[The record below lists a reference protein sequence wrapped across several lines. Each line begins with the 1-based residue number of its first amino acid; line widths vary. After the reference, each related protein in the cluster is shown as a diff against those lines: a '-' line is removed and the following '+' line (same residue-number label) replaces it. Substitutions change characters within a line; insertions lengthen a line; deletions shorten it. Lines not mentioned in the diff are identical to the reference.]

1 MTSHNAAEAAL
12 RGLGVCCAVTN
23 TVLHTILVPD
33 HLEEMFYIGVLFAVG
48 SAVMLGVAVALIL
61 MKRALIAWL
70 TGALVSLGMIVG
82 FVLSRTVGLPGGY
95 YEPGWEPP
103 YGPLSVLVE
112 ALFVLTFL
120 VWLGDRTAHGAAPKL
135 SRRTAHEPAPA
146 DRDRSDTGRDLSK
159 HG

>member
-12 RGLGVCCAVTN
+12 RGLGVCCAVAN
-23 TVLHTILVPD
+23 TVLHTVLVPD

-95 YEPGWEPP
+95 DEPGWEPP
-103 YGPLSVLVE
+103 YGPLSVLVKG
-112 ALFVLTFL
+112 LFVLTFL
-120 VWLGDRTAHGAAPKL
+120 VWLGDRAAHGAVPRL
-135 SRRTAHEPAPA
+135 PRRTTHEPAPA
-146 DRDRSDTGRDLSK
+146 ERDLSGAGRDLSK
-159 HG
+159 HV